1 MNDRDH
7 EVFCMI
13 MTRLDDA
20 TRLAD
25 TYGIGIHDA
34 KSVLDI
40 HCGDMDAAKTF
51 LDGVLVT
58 DESTTKTHEEVY
70 SFFIN

>member
-13 MTRLDDA
+13 MEYADNVQELADAYGISLDDA
-20 TRLAD
+20 R
-25 TYGIGIHDA
+25 
-34 KSVLDI
+34 SVLDI
-40 HCGDMDAAKTF
+40 HSGDMDAAEVF
-51 LDGVLVT
+51 LNSLSRT
-58 DESTTKTHEEVY
+58 ERTTTSHEEVY